1 MKKVKNRN
9 NYMYMPFPNGEYT
22 PNMNIPFVPNELDNR
37 VSALERS
44 VKKLEQRVSKLEG
57 TNYPNY
63 NTSLP
68 DVYNQNIYPNA
79 MHMM

>member
-1 MKKVKNRN
+1 MKNRN

-44 VKKLEQRVSKLEG
+44 VKRLEQRVSKLEG
-57 TNYPNY
+57 ATDYSSY

>member
-1 MKKVKNRN
+1 
-9 NYMYMPFPNGEYT
+9 MYMPFPNGEYT

-44 VKKLEQRVSKLEG
+44 VKRLEQRVSKLEG
-57 TNYPNY
+57 STDYSNY

-68 DVYNQNIYPNA
+68 DAYNQNIYPNA